1 MNSHVNG
8 VALDVKSLP
17 VFISSETGSNRLAL
31 FQIKASSS
39 EESSGSAEVGEGFSD
54 LKEKWDALEDKYMF
68 ILYGGGAIVAL
79 WLSSIVVDAINSVP
93 LVGDLA

>member
-17 VFISSETGSNRLAL
+17 VVGNLILKHQKKPETGSNRLAL

-54 LKEKWDALEDKYMF
+54 LKEKVGSLFPAISSWKNWEYQVLLDQF
-68 ILYGGGAIVAL
+68 IGC
-79 WLSSIVVDAINSVP
+79 
-93 LVGDLA
+93 